1 MQGSD
6 AAAGFPFTLQEVW
19 VPSAEEGTTKTQAI
33 GDDDT
38 NRYDK
43 TTEDRMT

>member
-1 MQGSD
+1 MSV
-6 AAAGFPFTLQEVW
+6 ASTSPGFPFTLEETLE
-19 VPSAEEGTTKTQAI
+19 PSIEAGSTKTNEI

-43 TTEDRMT
+43 GTEDRMT